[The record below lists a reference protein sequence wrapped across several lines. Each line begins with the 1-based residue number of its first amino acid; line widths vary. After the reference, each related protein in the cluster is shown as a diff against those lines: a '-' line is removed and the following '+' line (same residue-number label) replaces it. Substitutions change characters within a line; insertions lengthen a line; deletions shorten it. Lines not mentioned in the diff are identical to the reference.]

1 MFGIWFGFS
10 IFTKQDII
18 KIDHVK
24 FPNRTAS
31 LKSDSYYEPDTVVS
45 RLEIKKFFE
54 VKHASFLSKMY
65 F

>member
-1 MFGIWFGFS
+1 MFGIWLCFS
-10 IFTKQDII
+10 ILTKQEII
-18 KIDHVK
+18 KIGHVM
-24 FPNRTAS
+24 FSDRIES

-45 RLEIKKFFE
+45 RLEIKNYFE